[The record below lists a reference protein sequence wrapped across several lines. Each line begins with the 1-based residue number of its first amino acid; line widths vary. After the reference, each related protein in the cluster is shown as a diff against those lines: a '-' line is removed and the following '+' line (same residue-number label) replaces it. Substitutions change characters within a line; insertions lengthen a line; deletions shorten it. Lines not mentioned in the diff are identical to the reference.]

1 MSRLLR
7 SFLIVLFGMIG
18 AILLGT
24 AVATADEIQ
33 IPGFGITLQ
42 APEGAADV
50 FTDVVATLPEDQQLT
65 VTSTVTV
72 TETTIADPIAVI
84 DQQIGQALPNDSK
97 LPVIAQ
103 NVTDPVFE
111 PVWNLLGAEAPAQE
125 TTAPSA
131 SLSQQVTATSD
142 LFVPTHITP
151 DAAACVESGELEMQI
166 ACAGSRTQPWLEAN
180 GVEGV
185 PTYTVV
191 PRYGVGA
198 WYNLETGMP
207 CGYISGLGIHA
218 CDGVVFYDAVGGPES
233 SDANMTA
240 VNVHETGHLI
250 GETYGQIDQA
260 GMTIDAM
267 FGIHPEHVLPGEQ
280 SSDCFAGAYSA
291 FGVTNGT
298 VSLEDAEAARQLFEE
313 LGVPGEKTHG
323 SPEERSNAY
332 LAGYHGGSSACN
344 AYTPTTMIY
353 PTG

>member
-50 FTDVVATLPEDQQLT
+50 FTDVVATLPEYQQLT

-198 WYNLETGMP
+198 WYNLETGYSVLQP
-207 CGYISGLGIHA
+207 SPVA
-218 CDGVVFYDAVGGPES
+218 TAVSQRSCDMHQCILLVTVGGPF
-233 SDANMTA
+233 
-240 VNVHETGHLI
+240 HLPH
-250 GETYGQIDQA
+250 
-260 GMTIDAM
+260 
-267 FGIHPEHVLPGEQ
+267 F
-280 SSDCFAGAYSA
+280 
-291 FGVTNGT
+291 
-298 VSLEDAEAARQLFEE
+298 
-313 LGVPGEKTHG
+313 VPGLPHVRAHFSRVEG
-323 SPEERSNAY
+323 RDSVP
-332 LAGYHGGSSACN
+332 GY
-344 AYTPTTMIY
+344 I
-353 PTG
+353 